1 MLTFDCRFLFAL
13 ALRYLENITKHPGD
27 DKFKRIR
34 ASNAYFVKN
43 IAALGSDASQAFMD
57 WCGFQSLEQEG
68 EVFYVFQ
75 AADEANRCSTDD
87 ERAKLHESHAAEAH
101 RRIHSLKSF
110 QT

>member
-1 MLTFDCRFLFAL
+1 MLPFSCII

-43 IAALGSDASQAFMD
+43 VAALGSEASQKFMA
-57 WCGFQSLEQEG
+57 WCGFQPLEQET

-75 AADEANRCSTDD
+75 AADEEAYRCSMDD
-87 ERAKLHESHAAEAH
+87 ERAKIHERHAAEAH
-101 RRIHSLKSF
+101 RRIHFLKSY
-110 QT
+110 QA